1 MAGKTV
7 LITGGNGGIGKE
19 TAVALAG
26 MGARVVI
33 TARDAAR
40 GEAARAEIVER
51 SGSGDVELLAAD
63 MASLASIRS
72 LAATFLATHD
82 RLDVLVNNAGAYN
95 STRSTTHDGFET
107 TFGVNHLGY
116 FLLTQLLLD
125 MLKASA
131 PARIVNVSSRAH
143 EGVRMDFDDLQAER
157 SYVGMRV
164 YGRSKLA
171 NLLFTYEL
179 ARRLEGTGVTANAL
193 HPGVVSTGFGKNN
206 AGVTRTLFQIFQ
218 MVGSRWLLKPAEGA
232 ATSVYLASSPEV
244 EGVTGR
250 YFANSRERTS
260 SEASHDVEAAA
271 RLWEV
276 SERLVAKGAA
286 VG

>member
-1 MAGKTV
+1 
-7 LITGGNGGIGKE
+7 
-19 TAVALAG
+19 
-26 MGARVVI
+26 VI
-33 TARDAAR
+33 TARDAVR
-40 GEAARAEIVER
+40 GEAAREEIAER
-51 SGSGDVELLAAD
+51 SGGGDVELLAAD

-72 LAATFLATHD
+72 LAATFLSTHD
-82 RLDVLVNNAGAYN
+82 RLNVLVNNAGAYN
-95 STRSTTHDGFET
+95 STRSTTQDGFET

-125 MLKASA
+125 VLKASA

-143 EGVRMDFDDLQAER
+143 EGARIDFDDLQAER
-157 SYVGMRV
+157 SYAGMRV

-206 AGVTRTLFQIFQ
+206 SGVTRTLFQIFQ
-218 MVGSRWLLKPAEGA
+218 LVGSPWLLTPAEGA

-260 SEASHDVEAAA
+260 SEASHDEEAAA
-271 RLWEV
+271 RLWAI
-276 SERLVAKGAA
+276 SERLVAGGAA
-286 VG
+286 VVG